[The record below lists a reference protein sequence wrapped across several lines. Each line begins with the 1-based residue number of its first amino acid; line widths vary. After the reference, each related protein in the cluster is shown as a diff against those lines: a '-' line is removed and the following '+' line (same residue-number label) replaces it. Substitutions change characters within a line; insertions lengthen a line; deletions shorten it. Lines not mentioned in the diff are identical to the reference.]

1 MPNIPLSPEVGLG
14 AFVTLGAGDGL
25 HGGSLLAV
33 GASRAGQ
40 AGVST
45 RQRAEG
51 ARLAGQLAVG
61 PRGAAETRGTSVSMG
76 SVGG

>member
-1 MPNIPLSPEVGLG
+1 MPNVPLSPEVGLG

-33 GASRAGQ
+33 GTSRAGQ
-40 AGVST
+40 AGVRA
-45 RQRAEG
+45 RQWAEG

-61 PRGAAETRGTSVSMG
+61 PCGAVETGGASVSMG
-76 SVGG
+76 SIRG